1 MSAELGRKRVSQTD
15 PLQQAPQGR
24 ALCGLEAAATLF
36 TVRPCRLSVTAVRRG
51 EVRCDLR
58 QSELAVRKEA
68 GELRWQRLSCSS
80 GTRCRGTLPRRG
92 DVVEVLLSN
101 YSQLQGT

>member
-24 ALCGLEAAATLF
+24 ALCGLGTAATLF
-36 TVRPCRLSVTAVRRG
+36 TGSPCRLPVTAVRRG

-58 QSELAVRKEA
+58 QSELAVRKKQESFDGRGSPVPVGRA
-68 GELRWQRLSCSS
+68 AEEL
-80 GTRCRGTLPRRG
+80 CRGEAMSSRCF
-92 DVVEVLLSN
+92 
-101 YSQLQGT
+101 